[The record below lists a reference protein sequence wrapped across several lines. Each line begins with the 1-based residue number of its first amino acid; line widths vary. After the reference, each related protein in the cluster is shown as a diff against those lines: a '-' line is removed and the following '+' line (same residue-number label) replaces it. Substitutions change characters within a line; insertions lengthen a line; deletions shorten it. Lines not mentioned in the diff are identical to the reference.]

1 MKQLSGT
8 DNLFLQLEHGN
19 QYMHVAGLGI
29 YDPSTASGGAVRFK
43 DILKFF
49 EARLDRAPVFHR
61 RLVTVPLDLDR
72 PYWIDDGHI
81 DVEFHV
87 RHIALP
93 QPGDWRQLCIQVAR
107 LHSRPLDRS
116 KPLWEVYVIEGLDN
130 IEGLPPGSFA
140 LYTKFH
146 HAAVDGEG
154 GTELM
159 KAIHSFSPDEGLEPP
174 DRPPRFQDREPTAL
188 ELGARTL
195 IHTAQKGPKLAK
207 LTFKTAT
214 QLAGLGAD
222 YVSQLS
228 NLFEEAGVPSVK
240 VSRPKTKKPPV
251 TRFSGQVSAHRVVEL
266 VGISMADIKMVRER
280 VAGTTFNE
288 VFLATVAGSLR
299 KYLEAKGE
307 LPERS
312 MTAQVPMTTRGQDK
326 GGDVGNQIAIGV
338 MPLHTEIADPIERL
352 RTISKG
358 SEKAK
363 STMARVGKDF
373 AANVFDLLPAAA
385 SELVTKRM
393 MLPTMN
399 MVVSNVRGP
408 DIPMYMAG
416 ARLVNFAPVS
426 VAMDGL
432 GLNVTG
438 FSYHGTMW
446 ICATACRE
454 MMPDPGFYAQCL
466 RESFDELVAAA
477 GGLPEPAKGSA
488 KAKRKVRPAKTKRAA
503 QATTKAGARAKA
515 KAKTRTKANA
525 KAKTSTR
532 TRARTAKK
540 AVRKVAGAQASA
552 RKKAVAKGSGRAKA
566 KAKAKSRTSASRRA

>member
-29 YDPSTASGGAVRFK
+29 YDPSTAPGGAVRFK
-43 DILKFF
+43 DILQFF

-130 IEGLPPGSFA
+130 IDGLPPGSFA

-159 KAIHSFSPDEGLEPP
+159 KAIHSFSPEEGHEQP

-188 ELGARTL
+188 ELGARTV
-195 IHTAQKGPKLAK
+195 IHTAQKGPKLAR
-207 LTFKTAT
+207 LTFKAAS

-228 NLFEEAGVPSVK
+228 NMFEQAGVPSVK

-266 VGISMADIKMVRER
+266 VGISMADIKMVRQRLE
-280 VAGTTFNE
+280 GTTFNE

-299 KYLEAKGE
+299 KYLDAKGE

-312 MTAQVPMTTRGQDK
+312 MTAQVPMTTRGRDK

-338 MPLHTEIADPIERL
+338 MPLHTEIEDPIERL

-466 RESFDELVAAA
+466 RESFDELVAAVA
-477 GGLPEPAKGSA
+477 GLPEPSKRSAASRGKAKRA
-488 KAKRKVRPAKTKRAA
+488 KAKRRPQPKV
-503 QATTKAGARAKA
+503 
-515 KAKTRTKANA
+515 KAKTRTKA
-525 KAKTSTR
+525 KAKTK
-532 TRARTAKK
+532 AKSRK
-540 AVRKVAGAQASA
+540 AKTVRGKVAGAGPAT
-552 RKKAVAKGSGRAKA
+552 RKKAAAKASRTSRTKAKTRRRAKA
-566 KAKAKSRTSASRRA
+566 KKNA